1 MMITLHTTQ
10 NHLDKAGVYQGEY
23 CSNTTSTL
31 GQGVFLSLPSL
42 PSFLTKEDAVQRS
55 TSPRGRGGSL
65 SHVCSSHHLII
76 SKTSVPLTT
85 LSSLG
90 VQDRLLLFEK
100 RKGWFKSL
108 TYTSRETLAIITV
121 LNCETK

>member
-31 GQGVFLSLPSL
+31 GQGVFLSFLSL

-65 SHVCSSHHLII
+65 SHVCSSQYLLISETDFTFQKN
-76 SKTSVPLTT
+76 SKTNYIFQKKTAERESMF
-85 LSSLG
+85 
-90 VQDRLLLFEK
+90 LFY
-100 RKGWFKSL
+100 L
-108 TYTSRETLAIITV
+108 
-121 LNCETK
+121 